1 MNPALRTAASGMIA
15 QQKMID
21 VIANNLANVNTT
33 GFKRSRAA
41 FEDVLY
47 ETLQGESLVDGRQ
60 GSDIAAPVQV
70 GKGVRIANVLRFHQ
84 QGSVQMTGRPF
95 DLAIEGEGFFQIQR
109 PDGTTAFT
117 RDGTFTLSN
126 NGSLVTGAG
135 YLIQPGITVPA
146 DAAEVSVSTSGVVA
160 MRPGGAD
167 ATPVEIGRLE
177 LVRFANPTGLESLG
191 ENLYRETVASGRPQN
206 GQPQDPGFGRI
217 VQGGLESSNVEIVVE
232 MTDMIAAQRAYEINA
247 KAIRATDDMM
257 QATGDLV
264 R

>member
-1 MNPALRTAASGMIA
+1 MNPALRTSASGMIA

-47 ETLQGESLVDGRQ
+47 ETLQGESLVNYQSNDTV
-60 GSDIAAPVQV
+60 APIQV
-70 GKGVRIANVLRFHQ
+70 GKGVRIANVLRYHQ
-84 QGSVQMTGRPF
+84 QGSVAMTGRPF
-95 DLAIEGEGFFQIQR
+95 DLAIEGDGFFQIQR
-109 PDGTTAFT
+109 PDGTMAFT
-117 RDGTFTLSN
+117 RDGSFTLSN
-126 NGSLVTGAG
+126 NGALVTGAG
-135 YLIQPGITVPA
+135 YLVQPGVTVPG
-146 DAAEVSVSTSGVVA
+146 DAAEVTISPNGIVAIRSGDA
-160 MRPGGAD
+160 GAE
-167 ATPVEIGRLE
+167 PVEIGRLE

-191 ENLYRETVASGRPQN
+191 ENLYRETVASGQPQN
-206 GQPQDPGFGRI
+206 GQPQEGGFGRI

-257 QATGDLV
+257 QATSDLV